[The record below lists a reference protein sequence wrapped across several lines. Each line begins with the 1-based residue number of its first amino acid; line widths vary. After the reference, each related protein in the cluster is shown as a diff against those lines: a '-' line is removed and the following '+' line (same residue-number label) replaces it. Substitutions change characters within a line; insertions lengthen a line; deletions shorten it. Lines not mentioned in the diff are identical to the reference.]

1 VAVLQAIQ
9 ATALALWVT
18 IVSWQHPKQAVM
30 LAAALGGYAATTG
43 ALVGS
48 LAGALHGCE
57 WIPAAWW
64 DRLQEEPQ
72 AAVEDA
78 GQHSGGQHSGE
89 KQQHQ
94 HDADSAGGAA
104 GDDEAQAV
112 QETEQAGDGSAA
124 QAGEEE
130 PSEWMLRPVSKRSI
144 VELGRKLAQLDCQQ
158 AAPIL

>member
-1 VAVLQAIQ
+1 LLCVAVLQATQ

-18 IVSWQHPKQAVM
+18 LISWQHPKQAVM
-30 LAAALGGYAATTG
+30 LAASLGGYAATTG
-43 ALVGS
+43 TLVGS

-72 AAVEDA
+72 AAVDEA
-78 GQHSGGQHSGE
+78 GQRSGGQHSGE
-89 KQQHQ
+89 KHQHQ
-94 HDADSAGGAA
+94 DDADPA
-104 GDDEAQAV
+104 GDGGEAPAEQVTA
-112 QETEQAGDGSAA
+112 QAGDGSSGE
-124 QAGEEE
+124 AGEEE
-130 PSEWMLRPVSKRSI
+130 PSEWMLRPVSKHSV